1 MFEML
6 SPNAVIAAALIAPPG
21 ADVITAL
28 AGIDP
33 LALDAGVQVD
43 LMVAWERQS
52 AWVTAR
58 GVRVIAA
65 VGIAAQAAAELWND
79 GDDPPSEIGLRS
91 AHAEIGAALRLPDD
105 RAATRFHT
113 ACSLVSDLPAV
124 HAALAAGDIS
134 YDHAYAFVD
143 ATASLPPDK
152 ARLVADRALR
162 RASRQTVHQLRRCL
176 RRAVLAADPDGAA
189 ERVRKAHAERSLNW
203 WPREDGMAELRLIAS
218 ATDVMAV
225 FNAADAIARR
235 LKADGPARGSEDWQ
249 PIDALRSDALVH
261 LVTGCD
267 GARATVAVNVT
278 IDLPTLLG
286 LQNNPG
292 ELAGYGPLPAPL
304 ARTLAADGRWRR
316 MIVEP
321 QTGALIDLGHTS
333 YQPSAELARFVKT
346 RDRSCVFPTC
356 NRAAKHC
363 ELDHDQRYNPR
374 RPDGGRTDRVNLHAR
389 CGNHHTLKHQAGWTP
404 KADTVS
410 GHTTWKSPL
419 GKKYT
424 SHPKTTEP
432 PQTSARRPSEPS
444 V

>member
-1 MFEML
+1 
-6 SPNAVIAAALIAPPG
+6 
-21 ADVITAL
+21 
-28 AGIDP
+28 
-33 LALDAGVQVD
+33 
-43 LMVAWERQS
+43 
-52 AWVTAR
+52 
-58 GVRVIAA
+58 
-65 VGIAAQAAAELWND
+65 
-79 GDDPPSEIGLRS
+79 
-91 AHAEIGAALRLPDD
+91 LRLPDD

-113 ACSLVSDLPAV
+113 ACALVSDLPAV

-143 ATASLPPDK
+143 ATGSLPPDK
-152 ARLVADRALR
+152 ARIVADRALR

-189 ERVRKAHAERSLNW
+189 DRIGKAHADRSLNW

-235 LKADGPARGSEDWQ
+235 LKADGPARGSDDWQ

-267 GARATVAVNVT
+267 GSRATVAVNVT

-316 MIVEP
+316 MIVDA
-321 QTGALIDLGHTS
+321 QTGALLDLGHSS
-333 YQPSAELARFVKT
+333 YQPSAELSRFVKT

-363 ELDHDQRYNPR
+363 ELDHDRRYNPR
-374 RPDGGRTDRVNLHAR
+374 QSDGGRTDRVNLHAR
-389 CGNHHTLKHQAGWTP
+389 CGNHHTLKHKAGWTP
-404 KADTVS
+404 QAHAVS
-410 GHTTWKSPL
+410 GHTTWTSPL
-419 GKKYT
+419 GKKYDVAPEDHRAT
-424 SHPKTTEP
+424 DLGP
-432 PQTSARRPSEPS
+432 PPF
-444 V
+444 